1 MESLSTSS
9 TVRELAA
16 ALRLQIPDSATTL
29 PSYTLLA
36 FGLGTLNLEGLDT
49 FLQERGWALD
59 AEELPTVRLL
69 WVHAHKLCTAH
80 SASSGTAASAL
91 QSSWSETF
99 PPKLS
104 SEVTLQLKRDFEK
117 AYPSEVLDD
126 SNFPSAR
133 LLFAGVSFEVG
144 KGLEIYFMEAS
155 TVHRLSKQQEED
167 YNANRPRKLA
177 RFENFAD
184 VLYDDVPSRNIADNM
199 GLFVSI
205 SLTTW
210 VCLVSAGCWPFTPM
224 L

>member
-29 PSYTLLA
+29 PSLTLLA

-69 WVHAHKLCTAH
+69 WVHEHKLCTAH
-80 SASSGTAASAL
+80 SSSAGTAAG
-91 QSSWSETF
+91 SETF

-104 SEVTLQLKRDFEK
+104 SEVTLQLKRDFKK

-133 LLFAGVSFEVG
+133 LLSQAHRLKSVKDWKFISW
-144 KGLEIYFMEAS
+144 K
-155 TVHRLSKQQEED
+155 HRLSKQQEED
-167 YNANRPRKLA
+167 YNANRPRNSLA
-177 RFENFAD
+177 LRTLLMCFTMTFPLAT
-184 VLYDDVPSRNIADNM
+184 LP
-199 GLFVSI
+199 
-205 SLTTW
+205 TTW
-210 VCLVSAGCWPFTPM
+210 VCLVSARCWPFTPM

>member
-16 ALRLQIPDSATTL
+16 ALRLQIRDSATTL

-133 LLFAGVSFEVG
+133 LLSQAYRLKSVKDWKFISW
-144 KGLEIYFMEAS
+144 K
-155 TVHRLSKQQEED
+155 HRLSID
-167 YNANRPRKLA
+167 FPNSRKRTTMPTGPENSLA
-177 RFENFAD
+177 
-184 VLYDDVPSRNIADNM
+184 SRTLLMCFTMTFPPA
-199 GLFVSI
+199 I

-210 VCLVSAGCWPFTPM
+210 VCLYQYR
-224 L
+224 

>member
-80 SASSGTAASAL
+80 SASSVTAASAL

-133 LLFAGVSFEVG
+133 LLSQAYRLKSVKDWKFISR
-144 KGLEIYFMEAS
+144 K
-155 TVHRLSKQQEED
+155 HRLSKQQMCFTMTFPP
-167 YNANRPRKLA
+167 A
-177 RFENFAD
+177 
-184 VLYDDVPSRNIADNM
+184 
-199 GLFVSI
+199 I